1 MSRKCGT
8 FSFFGSIFCT
18 ALRLRRQFI
27 QNSIFVFIYFSFE
40 CPSNPYHT
48 FLSVVQTMQLAS
60 HSLFF
65 MKAKAKT
72 KTYFHQQQYSS
83 NKYCIT
89 LCIVLVF
96 LSYMYFIWNNIWRC
110 ELSLSIFID
119 GIIIVITATINAIS
133 SESGN

>member
-65 MKAKAKT
+65 YESKSKNKNLFSPTAIFFKQIL
-72 KTYFHQQQYSS
+72 YYSM
-83 NKYCIT
+83 YCIS
-89 LCIVLVF
+89 ISFIYVF
-96 LSYMYFIWNNIWRC
+96 YMK
-110 ELSLSIFID
+110 
-119 GIIIVITATINAIS
+119 
-133 SESGN
+133 